1 MTVTECIG
9 LLSRCRAG
17 VGPGPARL
25 EEMRVKPVRSPG
37 TLPCRPRGIG
47 AGSAFRKRCAMRL
60 LGGLPAGL
68 AEGIRDL
75 AGFGPHRRLPFV
87 LAYRLNGRHRVPHP
101 PPAKPTPRPR

>member
-17 VGPGPARL
+17 VGPGPSRL
-25 EEMRVKPVRSPG
+25 EEMRVKPVRSRG
-37 TLPCRPRGIG
+37 TLSCRSRGFG
-47 AGSAFRKRCAMRL
+47 AGSAFRERCAKRL

-68 AEGIRDL
+68 AEGIREL

-87 LAYRLNGRHRVPHP
+87 LAYRLKGRHRVPHP
-101 PPAKPTPRPR
+101 PPARPWPRLR